1 MHAWVLFE
9 MQIPRTHPQGF
20 WIQQLSAHQWALTV
34 RMWPHRNVRFPS
46 NTRRE
51 TVLENA
57 WSRVP
62 SCKQR
67 HWLLNSQDNGK
78 ITDFQEARETG
89 LGGSI
94 SRTHPNHSAA
104 LVWWEGGAPSFR
116 HHHQLPC
123 LAWCDQ
129 FPVQSMGRRCVA
141 GRAWVTRPRPGT
153 RKCKHPAPDT
163 CNAGSGPCSV
173 RKGTG
178 CQAWVAKDSNQLLCN
193 EFLNRQQNLLTCHR
207 CKPVNINSHTY
218 IYL

>member
-9 MQIPRTHPQGF
+9 MQIPRTHPRGF

-104 LVWWEGGAPSFR
+104 LVWWEGGPPASGTTTSCHVLLDVTSFPFKVWDGGVWLAEHRSHVRGLAPESANTQPLTPAMQAVGYAR
-116 HHHQLPC
+116 WEKVPG
-123 LAWCDQ
+123 A
-129 FPVQSMGRRCVA
+129 
-141 GRAWVTRPRPGT
+141 RPGWPKAQT
-153 RKCKHPAPDT
+153 
-163 CNAGSGPCSV
+163 SFSV
-173 RKGTG
+173 MSFWT
-178 CQAWVAKDSNQLLCN
+178 D
-193 EFLNRQQNLLTCHR
+193 NR
-207 CKPVNINSHTY
+207 
-218 IYL
+218 IY